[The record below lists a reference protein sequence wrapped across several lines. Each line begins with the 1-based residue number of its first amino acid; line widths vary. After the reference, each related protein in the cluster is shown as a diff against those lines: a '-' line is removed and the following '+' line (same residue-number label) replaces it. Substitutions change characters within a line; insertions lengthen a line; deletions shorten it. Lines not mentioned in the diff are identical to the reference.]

1 MCANFHLHGLGSL
14 EPSKG
19 NRSNLAIARLHT
31 ACESKPTTHEEYS
44 LPPVGLMIVMRSA
57 IGFTPHQTNQCNI
70 TSALVTVAGSDV
82 PYMVI

>member
-1 MCANFHLHGLGSL
+1 MCANIQLHGFGSL
-14 EPSKG
+14 EPSNG

-31 ACESKPTTHEEYS
+31 TCESKPTTHEEYS

-57 IGFTPHQTNQCNI
+57 TGFTPHQSKQCSI
-70 TSALVTVAGSDV
+70 TSALVTFAGSDV